1 MKSNDDANTT
11 TTSVRVVKALQ
22 KGTARNCSE
31 KKIFFF
37 YFYLYPK
44 KRLV

>member
-11 TTSVRVVKALQ
+11 TTSVGVVKALQ

-37 YFYLYPK
+37 ISNCIQK
-44 KRLV
+44 KD